1 METHLVSIK
10 DLPALVRDTYR
21 RWRDIRPDLLAG
33 GLAYFAILSAT
44 PLLVILIGLLRLVVA
59 KAQVMAQLDAVL
71 SPHVGALVREW
82 LLPAHGSGLATLTGL
97 SVLVLLY
104 GAAQV
109 FIQLRISLDVI
120 WDVPV
125 KIRPSWHGFFKTT
138 AAPLLMI
145 IATGIFVLTFILL
158 DAGIGIASKISG
170 TALTGL
176 GLTAFWKT
184 ASLTCSLALFTLFFG
199 GIFKLVPS
207 CKLRWRDVWPG
218 AALTSGLFALSKFVL
233 TLYFS
238 WVSFD
243 SLYGA
248 TGSLIVIMMWVFVS
262 AQIFFF
268 GAVFISVYTKK
279 REAEMR

>member
-1 METHLVSIK
+1 MKIRFIRIENYA
-10 DLPALVRDTYR
+10 ALLKNTFR
-21 RWRDIRPDLLAG
+21 RWRDVRPELLAG
-33 GLAYFAILSAT
+33 GLAFFAILSGT

-59 KAQVMAQLDAVL
+59 KAYVLAQLDAVL
-71 SPHVGALVREW
+71 SPRVGGLVREW
-82 LLPAHGSGLATLTGL
+82 LLPANGSGFATLTIF

-104 GAAQV
+104 SASQV
-109 FIQLRISLDVI
+109 FIQLRSSLDVI

-125 KIRPSWHGFFKTT
+125 KTRPSWHGVFKST

-145 IATGIFVLTFILL
+145 LATGLIILAFILL
-158 DAGIGIASKISG
+158 DAGIGIASRIFG
-170 TALTGL
+170 TVLPGL
-176 GLTAFWKT
+176 GRVVLWKT
-184 ASLTCSLALFTLFFG
+184 ASLSCSLVLFTLFFG

-218 AALTSGLFALSKFVL
+218 AALTSGLFVLGKFIL

-243 SLYGA
+243 SIYGT
-248 TGSLIVIMMWVFVS
+248 TGSFTVIMIWVYVS

-268 GAVFISVYTKK
+268 GAVFVSVYSK
-279 REAEMR
+279 RV

>member
-10 DLPALVRDTYR
+10 DIPDLLKDTYR
-21 RWRDIRPDLLAG
+21 RWRDIRPELLAG

-59 KAQVMAQLDAVL
+59 KARVMAQLDAVL
-71 SPHVGALVREW
+71 SPSVGGLVREW
-82 LLPAHGSGLATLTGL
+82 LLPAHGSGLATLTIF
-97 SVLVLLY
+97 SVVVLLY
-104 GAAQV
+104 SASQV
-109 FIQLRISLDVI
+109 FVQLRVSLDVI

-125 KIRPSWHGFFKTT
+125 KTRPSWHGFFKTT
-138 AAPLLMI
+138 AAPLVMI
-145 IATGIFVLTFILL
+145 LATGLLVLTFILL
-158 DAGIGIASKISG
+158 DAGIGIASRMSG
-170 TALTGL
+170 TALPGL
-176 GLTAFWKT
+176 GRAALWKT

-207 CKLRWRDVWPG
+207 RKLRWRDVWAG
-218 AALTSGLFALSKFVL
+218 AALTSGLFALVKYVL

-238 WVSFD
+238 WLSFD

-248 TGSLIVIMMWVFVS
+248 TGSLIVIMIWVYAS

-268 GAVFISVYTKK
+268 GAVFISVYSKK
-279 REAEMR
+279 RGAEIR